1 MSRKGVRGK
10 EEAQASFPRSRPF
23 FCGGVGAVFF
33 RPKEKRLHNS
43 HLCYDEIVHITK
55 PSWLAGRRRRLMTA
69 ISGALKV

>member
-33 RPKEKRLHNS
+33 RPKEKRPYNS
-43 HLCYDEIVHITK
+43 HLCYDEIVHIT
-55 PSWLAGRRRRLMTA
+55 RRARSRGHA
-69 ISGALKV
+69 HPDAAPARSCPA